1 MKRTIIVNRIK
12 FTFVRQVPPTGFVYK
27 NKKGDEA
34 VFSYNKIKRHLF
46 GNINTNDGREY
57 EIESCHNGH
66 VLKEID
72 VKNLGSESPKM
83 PRFAQTQS
91 PKIEATAD
99 TTTIVTFSVMF
110 YYTQEF
116 EAGTADIEGF
126 VDQIIDITNEG
137 FINSKI
143 PVRVRS
149 FCIEKASLTDST
161 GDIEAFTRMKGSPV
175 ATLNTAD
182 AATLLV
188 TNAPYCGIA
197 WLTPASRDYSF
208 SVNMKRCIGNFVVGH
223 ELGHNFGSHHD
234 IYSAT
239 NQNRFYSYGYGHH
252 IERGSHS
259 TGART
264 ILAYSRPGYNAR
276 VNYYS
281 NPSVTLPLTG
291 TPTGVEGVS
300 NTASVITQNRF
311 TMAAHGDETAACGKT
326 VEGNMRGL
334 SSNYNQDTLFRMCI
348 WMDLL

>member
-1 MKRTIIVNRIK
+1 M
-12 FTFVRQVPPTGFVYK
+12 
-27 NKKGDEA
+27 
-34 VFSYNKIKRHLF
+34 FSYNKVKKHLF
-46 GNINTNDGREY
+46 GNINTKDGREY

-83 PRFAQTQS
+83 PSLDMAQS
-91 PKIEATAD
+91 PLEVDATAD

-110 YYTQEF
+110 YYTPEF
-116 EAGTADIEGF
+116 EAETADIEGF

-149 FCIEKASLTDST
+149 FCIEKASLSDSN
-161 GDIEAFTRMKGSPV
+161 GNIEAFTKMKGSPV

-197 WLTPASRDYSF
+197 WITPAYRDYSF
-208 SVNMKRCIGNFVVGH
+208 SVNVKRCIGNFVVGH

-239 NQNRFYSYGYGHH
+239 NENRFYPYGYGHH

-264 ILAYSRPGYNAR
+264 IN
-276 VNYYS
+276 
-281 NPSVTLPLTG
+281 
-291 TPTGVEGVS
+291 
-300 NTASVITQNRF
+300 
-311 TMAAHGDETAACGKT
+311 
-326 VEGNMRGL
+326 L
-334 SSNYNQDTLFRMCI
+334 SIL
-348 WMDLL
+348 